1 MNLLMPNNYIISDF
15 LQVLLVVLILV
26 VIVDRYFLSLDQLL
40 FLDLSRVLIDN
51 FFELF
56 PWFIILCIAIILVFQ
71 FVNMKEALRDV
82 LLF

>member
-1 MNLLMPNNYIISDF
+1 MWLYLRNAKSFALLIVLTNRLFMNLLMPNNYIISDF

-56 PWFIILCIAIILVFQ
+56 P
-71 FVNMKEALRDV
+71 
-82 LLF
+82 